1 MARFQQRLQ
10 QKLQQQVQQF
20 QQKLQQRVQQFEQQM
35 EQQSS
40 AALASLEPVI
50 PPRGN
55 LARFERDPSG
65 VMQVDGG
72 KLELPGNTQTTTAAP
87 EPLGNVQVPEGS
99 RNTRYSSRLT
109 RAPLSDGILF
119 DVQRKRKLRLFKL
132 RQLAKPIVEEQIA
145 VADSVIDWTTSHW
158 QCSVPT
164 GHAVIY
170 FRALSLSD
178 SR

>member
-1 MARFQQRLQ
+1 MANSMARFQQRLQ

-35 EQQSS
+35 EQQIS

-119 DVQRKRKLRLFKL
+119 DGVPAAQSNGN
-132 RQLAKPIVEEQIA
+132 ASC
-145 VADSVIDWTTSHW
+145 D
-158 QCSVPT
+158 CSNS
-164 GHAVIY
+164 AN
-170 FRALSLSD
+170 
-178 SR
+178 